1 MRKGSNFVGTEEE
14 LLALMKDSLKH
25 YVDDRMWF
33 YNINESAS
41 LSEQEIINI
50 NESFAECID
59 RGYLN
64 DAAYHVLM
72 NKRICPY
79 AKTVECVISGEDTPD
94 ENIKR
99 AFDSIPNTSFTLT
112 KSGEDFLNS

>member
-14 LLALMKDSLKH
+14 LEALMKSSLRN
-25 YVDDRMWF
+25 YIDDRMWF
-33 YNINESAS
+33 YNINESTT

-79 AKTVECVISGEDTPD
+79 AKTVACVISGKDTPD
-94 ENIKR
+94 ENIKK
-99 AFDSIPNTSFTLT
+99 AFDSIPDTSFTIT
-112 KSGEDFLNS
+112 KLGTEFLNS